1 MSALPQLPDEHVSV
15 LAVPGMHCAGCMSKV
30 ERGLLGHDGVIA
42 ARVNLSS
49 RMVTVTHDGSVDE
62 GDLTRFIAEAGF
74 EAQPR
79 RRQAE
84 KPYSAVKP
92 LLAPLAVAAFAA
104 MNVMLLSVSVWSGAE
119 GSTRELFHWIS
130 ALIALPAI
138 GFAGR
143 PFFKSAWG
151 AVKRGTTNMDVP
163 ISLGVIIASGLS
175 LYETWVGGQ
184 HAWFDGALM
193 LLTFLL
199 AGRVLDAMMRDKARS
214 GVEAL
219 VSQAAKGAQVV
230 GADGSMTYLAAED
243 LQPGMVMR
251 IATGE
256 RLAADGEIVSGSSK
270 FDQSLLTGESR
281 PVALARGETAL
292 AGTLNL
298 EAPVDVRVSSAGKD
312 TTLAEIAR
320 LMEASTQ
327 DRSRYV
333 RFADRAARLYAPA
346 VHSLALLTV
355 VGWLVAGAS
364 LYEALV
370 IGVAVLIITCP
381 CALGLAVPVAQVVA
395 SGALMR
401 AGVMVK
407 DGSAF
412 ERLASVD
419 RALLDK
425 TGTLT
430 LGRPVPDAQALAMLD
445 DEEAGIALALAS
457 HSRHPLSRAM
467 AKALVARGVAPAA
480 LENVVER
487 AGEGVFATCH
497 GRAVALKRPDSS
509 GTTAVLLRTGEGADR
524 LIPIADT
531 LRPDAREAIARMR
544 EQGIECS
551 ILSGD
556 TARAV
561 TAVAHETGLTAQGNA
576 RPEDKQALVGRL
588 RASGRKVLMVGDG
601 LNDGPALA
609 AADASI
615 APGSASDVGLQAA
628 DFVFVQDSLSALP
641 RTVQAARRTMQV
653 VKQNFAL
660 AIVYNLF
667 AVPLAIAGL
676 VTPLI
681 AAVAMS
687 ASSLLVVAN
696 SLRLVRAAK

>member
-1 MSALPQLPDEHVSV
+1 VSALPHYPDEHTSI
-15 LAVPGMHCAGCMSKV
+15 LAVPAMHCAGCMSKV
-30 ERGLLGHDGVIA
+30 ERGLMEHEGVIA

-49 RMVTVTHDGSVDE
+49 RMVTVTHDGTVDE

-79 RRQAE
+79 RKQAE

-143 PFFKSAWG
+143 PFFKSAWN
-151 AVKRGTTNMDVP
+151 AVKHGGTNMDVP

-175 LYETWVGGQ
+175 LYEVWVGGA

-230 GADGSMTYLAAED
+230 NPEGSLTYLAADD
-243 LQPGMVMR
+243 LEPGMVMR

-256 RLAADGEIVSGSSK
+256 RLAADGEIISGSSR

-281 PVALARGETAL
+281 PVALAQGETAL

-333 RFADRAARLYAPA
+333 RIADRAARLYAPA

-355 VGWLVAGAS
+355 VGWLIAGAT

-430 LGRPVPDAQALAMLD
+430 LGRPVPDAQALAMLS

-467 AKALVARGVAPAA
+467 EKALTAKGIAPAA
-480 LENVVER
+480 LTEVFER
-487 AGEGVFATCH
+487 AGEGVFGTYN
-497 GRAVALKRPDSS
+497 GRAVALKRPESS
-509 GTTAVLLRTGEGADR
+509 GTTAVLLKTGEGVDR
-524 LIPIADT
+524 LIPIADA
-531 LRPDAREAIARMR
+531 LRPHAREAIAEMR
-544 EQGIECS
+544 AQGIECS

-556 TARAV
+556 TAK
-561 TAVAHETGLTAQGNA
+561 AVAGVAEVAGLTAQANS
-576 RPEDKQALVGRL
+576 RPEDKQALVARL
-588 RASGRKVLMVGDG
+588 RNAGRKVLMVGDG

-628 DFVFVQDSLSALP
+628 DFVFVQDSLSAIP
-641 RTVQAARRTMQV
+641 RAVRAARRTMQV

-660 AIVYNLF
+660 AIIYNVF

-681 AAVAMS
+681 AAIAMS

-696 SLRLVRAAK
+696 SLRLMRAAK